1 MENQEAEITLKSP
14 RKPFPGWLYGILF
27 VVFDAIG
34 VGVLEWGVTA
44 TSRVKLSSPTIGW
57 GFVTKMWTD
66 LNFVAVLNLLIC
78 GIVYLILLMI
88 CNRFWVATPI
98 YLAIAIIIAVIEHF
112 KIVIRYEAVLPSDLS
127 FLKSD
132 TGNLMSFMPAGAHW
146 VILGTAAG
154 FLVLLGLCLYLN
166 RIDGRHGRMFR
177 SSDRRTGL
185 VNASARILL
194 VILPAGFLGAYAMQA
209 GTVGSWANNFNLAM
223 GDQVSMWDSVYDA
236 QRNGPIVSFLR
247 QLNPKVMEKPADYSE
262 ATMKKVAERYS
273 KDADTINAKRSANL
287 NDSTVVYI
295 LSESFSDPSRV
306 PGLKVNKDSMPNIR
320 KIKEHTTSG
329 YMLSS
334 GYGGGT
340 ANLEY
345 MGLTGMSMANF
356 DSSLSSPYQQLVPG
370 QHWTPTINQL
380 WGAPKNSIGVHPY
393 ESSMYSRATNYK
405 KFGFSHFYTLTGPD
419 IISHQDKL
427 GTSPYVSDAS
437 AYESTLE
444 ELRKTKGSQFIQLIT
459 MQNHMPYHDWYP
471 NNEFTAESTTGT
483 PLGKNEKESIQTY
496 QKGAAITDKETEKFL
511 NQLDKI
517 DKPITVVFYGDHLPG
532 IYSTASEDENNSLA
546 LHLTDYFI
554 WSNKASSS
562 QGNKVENSE
571 YTSPNFFM
579 AQAAEHMNAKV
590 SPFIAFLTEMH
601 GKISAMEPPVV
612 NKIQGWQ
619 RIPEGQSLYLNA
631 SGKPMVESDFDKET
645 QQLVDDYKLIQY
657 DITAGSNYLKDL
669 GFMDL
674 PKR

>member
-146 VILGTAAG
+146 IILGAAAG

-223 GDQVSMWDSVYDA
+223 GDQASMWDSVYDA

-273 KDADTINAKRSANL
+273 KDADTINTKRAANL

-320 KIKEHTTSG
+320 KIKENTTSG

-405 KFGFSHFYTLTGPD
+405 KFGFLHFYTLTGPD

-444 ELRKTKGSQFIQLIT
+444 ELRKTKGNQFIQLIT

-496 QKGAAITDKETEKFL
+496 QKGAAITDRETEKFL

-619 RIPEGQSLYLNA
+619 RIPEGQSLYLDS
-631 SGKPMVESDFDKET
+631 SGKPMAASDFDKET

>member
-14 RKPFPGWLYGILF
+14 RKPFPDWLYGILF

-98 YLAIAIIIAVIEHF
+98 YLAIAIIIAVVEHF

-146 VILGTAAG
+146 IILGAAAG

-223 GDQVSMWDSVYDA
+223 GDQASMWDSVYDA

-273 KDADTINAKRSANL
+273 KDADTINAKRAANL

-320 KIKEHTTSG
+320 KIKENTTSG

-444 ELRKTKGSQFIQLIT
+444 ELRKTKGNQFIQLIT

-619 RIPEGQSLYLNA
+619 RIPEGQSLYLDS
-631 SGKPMVESDFDKET
+631 SGKPMAASDFDKET